1 VMVVTLIAVT
11 RRGIMKYLLTSAGI
25 SNDSIR
31 NALVDLLGKPIA
43 ESSALVIPTAA
54 YAMRSGGLAY
64 AYRLIHGVAHNPFC
78 ELGWKSLGVL
88 ELTAL
93 PTIKNRKYVAS
104 TTLQKLDWNNSTLL
118 QGDVV
123 QAIQQLKQQDGPV
136 LQVSGSS
143 HFLQTLLSHDLV
155 DELYLYICPITLGIG
170 KRVFGEGTIA
180 AAFSLRDVKASPR
193 GVVIATYERAGDVQT
208 G

>member
-1 VMVVTLIAVT
+1 
-11 RRGIMKYLLTSAGI
+11 MKYLLTSAGI